1 MNRRCESGTPSG
13 SHTIRFRHANGLQAR
28 SSHAAAHGAPA
39 VEKIASYG
47 ARKHPMVAEELGTSP
62 TSQSPGIVAKQ
73 QCGRVPGSEATS
85 VVVRVPRL
93 GRGGDFG
100 SDLASNL

>member
-1 MNRRCESGTPSG
+1 
-13 SHTIRFRHANGLQAR
+13 
-28 SSHAAAHGAPA
+28 
-39 VEKIASYG
+39 
-47 ARKHPMVAEELGTSP
+47 MVAEELGTSP